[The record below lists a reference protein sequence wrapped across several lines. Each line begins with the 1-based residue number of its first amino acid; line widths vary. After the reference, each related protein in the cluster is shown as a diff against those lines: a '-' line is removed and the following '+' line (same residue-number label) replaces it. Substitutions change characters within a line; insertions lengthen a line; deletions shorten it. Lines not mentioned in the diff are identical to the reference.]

1 MKQKLRFEV
10 QTEVSVGIR
19 AFWDTPLCGLTCTDS
34 KEHAASNIKAQ
45 RKHIWLITLTLRN
58 VTCVGLRFIFIY
70 EIWGLGRDDYKG
82 SKCLVF
88 RRYRILSN
96 LL

>member
-10 QTEVSVGIR
+10 LTAVSVGIS
-19 AFWDTPLCGLTCTDS
+19 AFWDTPLCSLICTDS

-45 RKHIWLITLTLRN
+45 RKHLWLTTLTLRN
-58 VTCVGLRFIFIY
+58 FTCVGLRFIC